1 MLDHMDIAECIHLTK
16 RIGNY
21 NINKIGNAFIFEN
34 KGWAVA
40 LERK

>member
-1 MLDHMDIAECIHLTK
+1 MLEGKDIAEVMFLTK
-16 RIGNY
+16 YLGNF
-21 NINKIGNAFIFEN
+21 NITKIGSTFVLEN